1 AAWYRVWCRAGRYG
15 RIHQRGAHRY
25 VRFIQDHGRVL
36 DDRRLRHA
44 CGGRHPI
51 MIPTPRTQMSFR
63 TLALV
68 ALDGVAL
75 WAGWILA
82 WRMRLGSYWAPE
94 FRDTAQSQAVLAIH
108 AAVFIVAGILFET
121 YDPRRPYAS
130 LTELRKLLGGYA
142 FAGLAELLILYFRP
156 VPPVGRG
163 IFAIN
168 IAVFTAIA
176 VAGRFVYS
184 LVGSDFFKRQAIVV
198 TSGDVGAPLLGEL
211 KRAAAAVYQI
221 QGYVAPARDMSA
233 PNTAPWLGDG
243 ADLSDLIDRRK
254 VDTVI
259 VSSSMEC
266 WNRYLQSL
274 ILARNR
280 GVEIVDLASVCERF
294 LNRIPCDQITEMWLL
309 WGLMGRSSLYVT
321 RLKRLVGFT
330 VATAP
335 LLHLVPVVALVAD
348 AVRPS
353 SPRPGFS
360 KQERIGL
367 NNRPFSVVKLRS
379 MVHGAED
386 ESGPVWAAE
395 ADPRVT
401 RIGRWLRRWRLDEL
415 PQLWNVVRGDMSL
428 VGPRPERSEFVNEF
442 LTAVP
447 MYNQRHGLRPGITGW
462 GQIHYDYA
470 ASHQQ
475 TREKLEYDLFYVKNA
490 SFLLDLAILLR
501 TTRTLV
507 AARGR

>member
-1 AAWYRVWCRAGRYG
+1 
-15 RIHQRGAHRY
+15 
-25 VRFIQDHGRVL
+25 
-36 DDRRLRHA
+36 
-44 CGGRHPI
+44 
-51 MIPTPRTQMSFR
+51 MIPTPRTQIPVR
-63 TLALV
+63 TAALV
-68 ALDGVAL
+68 LLDAGAL

-82 WRMRLGSYWAPE
+82 PNWRLGAYWGE
-94 FRDTAQSQAVLAIH
+94 DFRATHQTELVIH
-108 AAVFIVAGILFET
+108 AAVFLVAGILFET

-130 LTELRKLLGGYA
+130 FTELRKLAGGYLL
-142 FAGLAELLILYFRP
+142 AGLTELLIIYFRP
-156 VPPVGRG
+156 APTVGRG
-163 IFAIN
+163 IFALN
-168 IAVFTAIA
+168 LGVFAAIA

-184 LVGSDFFKRQAIVV
+184 LLGTDFFKRQAIVV
-198 TSGDVGAPLLGEL
+198 TSGDVAAPLLGEL

-233 PNTAPWLGDG
+233 PNSAPWLGDG
-243 ADLSDLIDRRK
+243 AALSELIAQRK

-266 WNRYLQSL
+266 WNRYLQAL
-274 ILARNR
+274 ILARNH
-280 GVEIVDLASVCERF
+280 GVEIVDLATVCERY
-294 LNRIPCDQITEMWLL
+294 LNRIPCDQITELWLL

-321 RLKRLVGFT
+321 RLKRLVDL
-330 VATAP
+330 VLAT
-335 LLHLVPVVALVAD
+335 LLLALLSPVLLVTWIAIRLTSPGPVLY
-348 AVRPS
+348 R
-353 SPRPGFS
+353 
-360 KQERIGL
+360 QERIGL
-367 NNRPFSVVKLRS
+367 HNRPFTVLKFRS

-386 ESGPVWAAE
+386 TSGPVWAAE
-395 ADPRVT
+395 RDSRVT
-401 RIGRWLRRWRLDEL
+401 GIGRWLRRWRLDEL
-415 PQLWNVVRGDMSL
+415 PQLWNVIKGDMSL
-428 VGPRPERSEFVNEF
+428 VGPRPERSVFVNEF

-470 ASHQQ
+470 ASREQ

>member
-1 AAWYRVWCRAGRYG
+1 
-15 RIHQRGAHRY
+15 
-25 VRFIQDHGRVL
+25 
-36 DDRRLRHA
+36 
-44 CGGRHPI
+44 
-51 MIPTPRTQMSFR
+51 MIPAPRTQMSVR
-63 TLALV
+63 TAGLV
-68 ALDGVAL
+68 ALDVAAI
-75 WAGWILA
+75 WAGWTLA
-82 WRMRLGSYWAPE
+82 PNWRLGAYWGQD
-94 FRDTAQSQAVLAIH
+94 FRATHQTELVIH
-108 AAVFIVAGILFET
+108 AAVFFIAGILFEA

-130 LTELRKLLGGYA
+130 VAELRKLVGG
-142 FAGLAELLILYFRP
+142 FIVAGLTELLIFFFRP
-156 VPPVGRG
+156 APPLGRG
-163 IFAIN
+163 IFVLN
-168 IAVFTAIA
+168 LGVFGAVA
-176 VAGRFVYS
+176 VAGRFVFS
-184 LVGSDFFKRQAIVV
+184 LVGTDFFKRQAIVV

-243 ADLSDLIDRRK
+243 GDLSELIDRRK
-254 VDTVI
+254 IDTVI

-266 WNRYLQSL
+266 WNRYLQAL

-280 GVEIVDLASVCERF
+280 GVEIVDLATVCERF
-294 LNRIPCDQITEMWLL
+294 LNRIPCDHITELWLL
-309 WGLMGRSSLYVT
+309 WGMMGRSSLYVT
-321 RLKRLVGFT
+321 RLKRLVDFT
-330 VATAP
+330 LATV
-335 LLHLVPVVALVAD
+335 LLIGLSPMMLLVGIAIRLSSHGPVLF
-348 AVRPS
+348 R
-353 SPRPGFS
+353 
-360 KQERIGL
+360 QERIGL
-367 NNRPFSVVKLRS
+367 HNRPFSVVKFRS
-379 MVHGAED
+379 MIHGAED

-395 ADPRVT
+395 RDPRIT
-401 RIGRWLRRWRLDEL
+401 PLGRWLRRWRLDEL
-415 PQLWNVVRGDMSL
+415 PQLWNVIKGDMSL
-428 VGPRPERSEFVNEF
+428 VGPRPERSVFVNEF